1 MPYTAKQVN
10 DLQNERT
17 NDPLVRGYSGM
28 DDVQFLA
35 SITAVDRVNA
45 RTTMSAGE
53 IFEQID
59 AGEFTAL
66 PAGDKARVDRV
77 LGLGAEVIVGPGNA
91 HQAAQEMIATFGAGS
106 ATMIALASLRDQLF
120 SRAQELGL
128 PPPILADVQRT
139 T

>member
-1 MPYTAKQVN
+1 MPYSAKQVGV
-10 DLQNERT
+10 LQAERT

-28 DDVQFLA
+28 TNPQFLT
-35 SITAVDRVNA
+35 SITTTDRVKA
-45 RTTMSAGE
+45 RTSVSAGE

-59 AGEFTAL
+59 ATEFAAL
-66 PAGDKARVDRV
+66 SPSGTIRVDRV

-91 HQAAQEMIATFGAGS
+91 HQAVQEMIAAFGGGS
-106 ATMIALASLRDQLF
+106 ATMTALAALRDQLF
-120 SRAQELGL
+120 SRAEELGL

>member
-28 DDVQFLA
+28 TDAQFLA
-35 SITAVDRVNA
+35 SVTTVDRVNA

-53 IFEQID
+53 IFEQVD
-59 AGEFTAL
+59 AAEFAAL
-66 PAGDKARVDRV
+66 NNTNKARVDRV
-77 LGLGAEVIVGPGNA
+77 LGLGAEVIVGPGNN
-91 HQAAQEMIATFGAGS
+91 HQAVQEMIAAFGGGS
-106 ATMIALASLRDQLF
+106 NTLSALAVLRDQLF
-120 SRAQELGL
+120 SRAEELGL
-128 PPPILADVQRT
+128 PPPILADAQRT